1 MPAHARIEVRLRGAM
16 HVEAQRERAADHAI
30 VERAVVRFRREA
42 HRDAQIEVRH
52 RPAEDHAAVH
62 CMRTQRIHERVHAP
76 LARAARVR
84 VELVEPPRDRR
95 NTLPPFGEAR
105 IDLEQPAFDVRAQE
119 RCGREIAQ
127 QIRGE
132 HLLADQLERAVAER
146 REAGRA
152 QARVAVRDV
161 ERRATRPVGGAANE
175 ETEGCVSRGANPP
188 RDAASSACEN
198 HSMRGALSAIVME
211 GKAASCVRDAVAQ
224 EPDKQVVFDPRFR
237 LAAVRG

>member
-1 MPAHARIEVRLRGAM
+1 
-16 HVEAQRERAADHAI
+16 
-30 VERAVVRFRREA
+30 
-42 HRDAQIEVRH
+42 
-52 RPAEDHAAVH
+52 
-62 CMRTQRIHERVHAP
+62 MRTQRIHERVHAP

-161 ERRATRPVGGAANE
+161 ERRATRPVGRRGERGNGRLRVARRESAA
-175 ETEGCVSRGANPP
+175 
-188 RDAASSACEN
+188 
-198 HSMRGALSAIVME
+198 
-211 GKAASCVRDAVAQ
+211 
-224 EPDKQVVFDPRFR
+224 
-237 LAAVRG
+237 